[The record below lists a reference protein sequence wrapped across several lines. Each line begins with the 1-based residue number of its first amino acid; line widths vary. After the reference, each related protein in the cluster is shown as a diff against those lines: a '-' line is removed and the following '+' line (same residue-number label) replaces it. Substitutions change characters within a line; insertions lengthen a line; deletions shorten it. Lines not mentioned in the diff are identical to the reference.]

1 MCFIFTRETSSCNEC
16 TPLVHCP
23 FCIEP
28 IYGYCREHEMENK
41 HRILLR
47 EQTDIEELTEV
58 VAIGDR
64 IESFLTNVS
73 NMVRGVLTIFL

>member
-28 IYGYCREHEMENK
+28 TYGYCREHEMENK
-41 HRILLR
+41 HLHRIR
-47 EQTDIEELTEV
+47 ERTDMEDLSEV
-58 VAIGDR
+58 VAMSDH
-64 IESFLTNVS
+64 IESFLTSVS
-73 NMVRGVLTIFL
+73 NMVRGLFV